1 MATNDQTPAC
11 RKAATMLSP
20 AARIEIGT
28 PVASGATAWTAR
40 AKRHK
45 PSSVSQLAPWEGLD
59 AGAAVRGDPVGDE
72 VGRQLLDRDRTGL
85 KQRRAPA
92 RA

>member
-1 MATNDQTPAC
+1 MAANDQAPAC
-11 RKAATMLSP
+11 RKAATTLSP

-45 PSSVSQLAPWEGLD
+45 PSSVSSSRRGKAWMRARPSRAIQSATMS
-59 AGAAVRGDPVGDE
+59 AGSCSTV
-72 VGRQLLDRDRTGL
+72 TG
-85 KQRRAPA
+85 PA
-92 RA
+92 